1 VNLSEVPLAELRRRF
16 APGAERPTRSVLD
29 ALRADS
35 RAGAR
40 TLGQALERR
49 RVWAAR
55 ESRRLAELW
64 RLERAA
70 RAEGAER
77 IAGVDE
83 VGVGPLAG
91 PLVAAAVV
99 LPPHARLVGL
109 DDSKRLS
116 RRARELLDAE
126 IRALALGVSLGW
138 AAPDEIDR
146 LNVYRAGLVAMRRA
160 VEGLP
165 FQPDALFVDA
175 RTIPDLPLRQT
186 AIAGG
191 DARVACVAAAS
202 IVAKV
207 YRDAWMRDLDRR
219 HPGYG
224 FARNAAYGTAEH
236 LEALSKLG
244 PCAAHRFSCAPVRE
258 AVIRGR
264 RTARGRRRPSP
275 TS

>member
-40 TLGQALERR
+40 SLGQALERR

-70 RAEGAER
+70 RAGGAER

-165 FQPDALFVDA
+165 FQPDALFVDPQRRSSPRCTA
-175 RTIPDLPLRQT
+175 TRGCATWTGAIP
-186 AIAGG
+186 
-191 DARVACVAAAS
+191 
-202 IVAKV
+202 
-207 YRDAWMRDLDRR
+207 
-219 HPGYG
+219 
-224 FARNAAYGTAEH
+224 GTASR
-236 LEALSKLG
+236 ATPPMAPRSTSRRSRRSG
-244 PCAAHRFSCAPVRE
+244 RVPPTASPAPRCA
-258 AVIRGR
+258 R
-264 RTARGRRRPSP
+264 R
-275 TS
+275 